1 MSKQPSWWAATSAQS
16 RRSGVGIIA
25 LVVVLATLSWVVWSS
40 PGSPVSQALSA
51 VISGTEQADGSLV
64 AQNKDLKAQ
73 LTALQGRLNTRS
85 SELARAKQAASVV
98 AAGNTKG
105 LATAQERVRAAE
117 SALLG
122 AQNEVAQLAA
132 QADAAHAAPVAG
144 PGKAPTVKT
153 GSSTASVTPISAPTL
168 AEIRNP
174 TSRFF
179 GMYTQQAPF
188 NWATFDATSVSVGV
202 QPTVTGYFSGWD
214 EAFRS
219 EAVTR
224 AWAHGSMPLMTWE
237 SRPINAK
244 NGVTDA
250 PDYSLPNIID
260 GSFDEYLHQY
270 AKDVVA
276 TGLPVAIRFDHE
288 MNSVWYPWAED
299 NGRGKAINGNNPG
312 DFVKMWHH
320 VHDIFETEGANQFA
334 LWVWAPNIINNLTAT
349 HQTPEYL
356 ASMYPGDDYVDW
368 VGLSGYLRPPT
379 STDTRNNYTFDYT
392 FGRSLAQ
399 LRQLTGKPIVLAEVG
414 ATETGGHKVAWIT
427 SLFESLAKPENDD
440 IIGVSWFDLA
450 VSSFVGGELSTNDWR
465 IDSRPESL
473 AAFSAGLSNPAANFT
488 LVPAK

>member
-1 MSKQPSWWAATSAQS
+1 LSKQPSWWAANSAHS
-16 RRSGVGIIA
+16 RRSSIGIIA
-25 LVVVLATLSWVVWSS
+25 LGLVLATLSWFVWSS
-40 PGSPVSQALSA
+40 PNGPVSQAFTAAIADAGVA
-51 VISGTEQADGSLV
+51 VNPLA
-64 AQNKDLKAQ
+64 AQNKDLKERI
-73 LTALQGRLNTRS
+73 TALQTRLNTRS

-98 AAGNTKG
+98 AVGNTKE
-105 LATAQERVRAAE
+105 LA
-117 SALLG
+117 
-122 AQNEVAQLAA
+122 AA
-132 QADAAHAAPVAG
+132 QARVATAEKALAEAQAATTLAEQKTAQAQK
-144 PGKAPTVKT
+144 PGTATKPSTPKT
-153 GSSTASVTPISAPTL
+153 TTASVTPVTAPTL

-174 TSRFF
+174 SSRFF

-188 NWATFDATSVSVGV
+188 NWATFDATSVSVGA
-202 QPTVTGYFSGWD
+202 QPTVVGYFSGWD
-214 EAFRS
+214 EGYRS

-224 AWAHGSMPLMTWE
+224 AWAHGSMPMMTWE
-237 SRPINAK
+237 SRPIDAK
-244 NGVTDA
+244 NGVTAA
-250 PDYSLPNIID
+250 PEYSLPKIID
-260 GSFDEYLHQY
+260 GSFDAYLHQY

-299 NGRGKAINGNNPG
+299 DGKGGSVNGNNPG
-312 DFVKMWHH
+312 DYVKMWHH
-320 VHDIFETEGANQFA
+320 VHDVFEAEGANQYA

-349 HQTPEYL
+349 HQAPEYL

-379 STDTRNNYTFDYT
+379 STDTKNNFTFDYT

-427 SLFESLAKPENDD
+427 SLFAALSKPENND
-440 IIGVSWFDLA
+440 IIGVSWFNLA
-450 VSSFVGGELSTNDWR
+450 VSSFVSGELGTNDWR